1 MNRSASALGW
11 MGDCEPSFVLGVI
24 YLSILLLLL
33 LLLLVVVVVLVVV
46 QELVEVVTVKILIGK
61 RHYIFQ
67 AQCNK

>member
-1 MNRSASALGW
+1 

-33 LLLLVVVVVLVVV
+33 LVVVVVVVV
-46 QELVEVVTVKILIGK
+46 QELVEVVTVKLLIGK